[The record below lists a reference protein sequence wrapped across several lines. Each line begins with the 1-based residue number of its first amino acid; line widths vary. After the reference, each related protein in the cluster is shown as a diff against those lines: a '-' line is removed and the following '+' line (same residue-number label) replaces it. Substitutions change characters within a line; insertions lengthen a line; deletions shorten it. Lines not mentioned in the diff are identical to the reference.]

1 MAASKSFQLSYLI
14 KLLKSFAG
22 EIKPNYSQEVAFA
35 DIIHNSLLEVY
46 TQAGLEKI
54 LEYYV
59 ELNNLVHNPIPV
71 TVPPSTENAKINL
84 LSTNTLFVIDT
95 SVHVTINEIVF
106 LKGNGSGGKLMLP
119 LNIKEFER
127 IKEDAVNA
135 SQFYYCH
142 KPAYIEIAYCSSALA
157 FPTSYTL
164 GFYRRPVKA
173 ISDVT
178 YLDIPDIYFWI
189 LFDTAKKKIFET
201 LNMTPPA
208 DLTLEAIRARL
219 DKIQNKQ

>member
-1 MAASKSFQLSYLI
+1 MAASKSFRLSYLI
-14 KLLKSFAG
+14 GLLKAFAG
-22 EIKPNYSQEVAFA
+22 ELKPNYTQELVFT
-35 DIIHNSLLEVY
+35 DIIHNALLEVY
-46 TQAGLEKI
+46 TQAGLQKT

-59 ELNNLVHNPIPV
+59 ELSNLIHNTI
-71 TVPPSTENAKINL
+71 VPPSTENAKINL
-84 LSTNTLFVIDT
+84 LSTNALFVIDT
-95 SVHVTINEIVF
+95 NVHVTINEIVF
-106 LKGNGSGGKLMLP
+106 LKGNGSGGKLILP

-127 IKEDAVNA
+127 IREDATNA

-157 FPTSYTL
+157 FPSTYTL

-173 ISDVT
+173 TADTT

-189 LFDTAKKKIFET
+189 LFETAKKKIFET

-208 DLTLEAIRARL
+208 DLAMEEIKARIE
-219 DKIQNKQ
+219 KIQNKQ